1 MLLDDHTD
9 AVRAVPRRAAW
20 RTGVVLG
27 DTGGGAAGFGD
38 ALGGLLHGAKEALR
52 QATYWQMKN
61 RAGTVG
67 RHGLGPLL
75 GRLPAGV
82 RVHLVGHSFGARLV
96 SFALAGLPAG
106 ASLGARR

>member
-1 MLLDDHTD
+1 
-9 AVRAVPRRAAW
+9 
-20 RTGVVLG
+20 
-27 DTGGGAAGFGD
+27 
-38 ALGGLLHGAKEALR
+38 
-52 QATYWQMKN
+52 MKN

-67 RHGLGPLL
+67 RNGLGPLL

-106 ASLGARR
+106 ARRPCGP